1 MNNHFSY
8 WMAFA
13 HARSFSNRRKIEFLI
28 QSVHDKMTIEDALTA
43 VKKNDKLDFNFTDKE
58 WEGLKAE
65 INKLPNYS
73 FLYEELNEQGF
84 ELINIFQKSHYPQIL
99 KDNLKKSAPILLYI
113 KGNRSLLDEST
124 VAIVGAR
131 KSGKK
136 SLSFTDNIA
145 KKMVRDGNV
154 IVSGFAKGVDRKA
167 LDSALKYKGKS
178 IIVLP
183 QGILT
188 YTTKKYYEHIV
199 EGDVLLLSTY
209 HPKAPWS
216 VGLAMDRNKTI
227 YGLSSEIYVAESNNK
242 GGTWEGVKNGLK
254 RKRTIYIRIPDNKE
268 KNANKKLIDLGAV
281 PVDMEGHLVKE
292 RRDIFAEGTVKYEI
306 QPTDLVST
314 LSKIIESR
322 NGKPMTITEIKSSLD
337 LEDLSAKELTTII
350 VDSAKFTKGKRG
362 RYNTF
367 TLKKYVGE
375 QSTLF
380 EE

>member
-65 INKLPNYS
+65 VNKLPNYS

-84 ELINIFQKSHYPQIL
+84 ELVNIFQKGHYPQIL
-99 KDNLKKSAPILLYI
+99 KINLKKSAPILLYI
-113 KGNRSLLDEST
+113 KGNRSLLDENT

-136 SLSFTDNIA
+136 SLSFTDNIS

-227 YGLSSEIYVAESNNK
+227 YGLSKMIYVAESNDK

-254 RKRTIYIRIPDNKE
+254 RDRTIYIRLPDGKE
-268 KNANKKLIDLGAV
+268 KNANKKLIELGAI
-281 PVDMEGHLVKE
+281 PVDMDGNVVEEKVGAIAEEEVVYKSSFN
-292 RRDIFAEGTVKYEI
+292 DIIV
-306 QPTDLVST
+306 DLSR
-314 LSKIIESR
+314 LIESR
-322 NGKPMTITEIKSSLD
+322 NGKPMTISEIKSALD
-337 LEDLSAKELTTII
+337 LEDMSAKEITSII
-350 VDSAKFTKGKRG
+350 LESGKFSKGKRG
-362 RYNTF
+362 RLNTF

-375 QSTLF
+375 QTTLF
-380 EE
+380 

>member
-13 HARSFSNRRKIEFLI
+13 HARNFSNRRKIDFLI
-28 QSVHDKMTIEDALTA
+28 QSVHDKMTIENALIA
-43 VKKNDKLDFNFTDKE
+43 IKQNDKLDFKFTDKE
-58 WEGLKAE
+58 WEGLKTE
-65 INKLPNYS
+65 VNKLPNYS
-73 FLYEELNEQGF
+73 FLYEELTEQGY
-84 ELINIFQKSHYPQIL
+84 ELINIFQKGRYPQVL
-99 KDNLKKSAPILLYI
+99 KDNLKKNSPIIIYT
-113 KGNRSLLDEST
+113 KGNRSLLDENT

-136 SLSFTDNIA
+136 SLTFTDNIS
-145 KKMVRDGNV
+145 KKMVNDGNV

-227 YGLSSEIYVAESNNK
+227 YGLSSRIYVAESNNK

-254 RKRTIYIRIPDNKE
+254 RKRTIYIRTPDDNE
-268 KNANKKLIDLGAV
+268 KNANKKLIKLGAI
-281 PVDMEGHLVKE
+281 PVDADGHLVNE
-292 RRDIFAEGTVKYEI
+292 SHDIFTDDGMKYEKSN
-306 QPTDLVST
+306 TDIATV
-314 LSKIIESR
+314 LSQVIESR
-322 NGKPMTITEIKSSLD
+322 NGKPMTISEIKSALD
-337 LEDLSAKELTTII
+337 LEELSAKKLTSTIL
-350 VDSAKFTKGKRG
+350 DSGDFSKGKRG
-362 RYNTF
+362 RLNTF

-380 EE
+380 

>member
-13 HARSFSNRRKIEFLI
+13 HARNFSNRRKVEFLI

-43 VKKNDKLDFNFTDKE
+43 IKQNNKLDFDFKDKE
-58 WEGLKAE
+58 WAGLKE
-65 INKLPNYS
+65 EVDKLPNYS
-73 FLYEELNEQGF
+73 FLYEELTDQGY
-84 ELINIFQKSHYPQIL
+84 ELINIFQKGHYPQIL
-99 KDNLKKSAPILLYI
+99 KDNLKKDAPILIYT
-113 KGNRSLLDEST
+113 KGNRSLLDENT

-136 SLSFTDNIA
+136 SLTFTDNIS
-145 KKMVRDGNV
+145 KKMVNDGNV

-227 YGLSSEIYVAESNNK
+227 YGLSKVIYVAESNDK

-254 RKRTIYIRIPDNKE
+254 RKRTIYIRVPDGKE
-268 KNANKKLIDLGAV
+268 KNANKKLIELGAI
-281 PVDMEGHLVKE
+281 PVDMDGNVVEEKMEAIAEDEVVYKSSSN
-292 RRDIFAEGTVKYEI
+292 DIIV
-306 QPTDLVST
+306 DLSR
-314 LSKIIESR
+314 LIENR
-322 NGKPMTITEIKSSLD
+322 NGKPMTISEIKSALSL
-337 LEDLSAKELTTII
+337 EELSAKKLTSTILE
-350 VDSAKFTKGKRG
+350 SEKFSKGKRG
-362 RYNTF
+362 RLNTF

-375 QSTLF
+375 QTTLF
-380 EE
+380 